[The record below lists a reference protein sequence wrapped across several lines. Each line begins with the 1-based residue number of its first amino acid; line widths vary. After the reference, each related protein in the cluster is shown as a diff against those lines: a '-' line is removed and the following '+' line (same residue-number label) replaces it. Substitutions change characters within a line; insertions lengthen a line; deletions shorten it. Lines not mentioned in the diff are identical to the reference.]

1 MLDASG
7 AASTAVERRKASAPE
22 ARTDGNVRF
31 GVARAASVDAASDCA
46 PFGAPP
52 PFLLGGRGL
61 SCSGVAKLG
70 CKGASRERDAFIRPH
85 ESMNYVLDK

>member
-31 GVARAASVDAASDCA
+31 CVARAASVDAASDCA
-46 PFGAPP
+46 PFGSASFFKGGTKG
-52 PFLLGGRGL
+52 FLAVAWQNSGAKAHRENDGG
-61 SCSGVAKLG
+61 
-70 CKGASRERDAFIRPH
+70 
-85 ESMNYVLDK
+85 